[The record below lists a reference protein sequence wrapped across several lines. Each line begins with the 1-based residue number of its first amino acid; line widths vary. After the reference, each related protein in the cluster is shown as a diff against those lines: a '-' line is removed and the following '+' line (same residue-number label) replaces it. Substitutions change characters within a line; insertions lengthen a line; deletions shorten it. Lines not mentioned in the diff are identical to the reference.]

1 MGVAVP
7 NGRRYTACMTDQFPP
22 MTSHRPYLLRA
33 LYEWIADNGMTP
45 HLLVDATRSGVQ
57 VPVHAVKDGRIVLN
71 VAERA
76 VARLE
81 MSNDVIRF
89 SARFGG
95 VSHAVS
101 VPVSAVLAI
110 YARETGQG
118 MALPEDMLAGDADA
132 DVESGLEDEAA
143 DSEAPAVTST
153 TGRPSLT
160 AVPDSSAGDDDDG
173 GDGPAGPDSPRPR
186 PGGAFLRVVK

>member
-1 MGVAVP
+1 
-7 NGRRYTACMTDQFPP
+7 MTEDSNT

-45 HLLVDATRSGVQ
+45 HLLVDATRPHVQ
-57 VPVHAVKDGRIVLN
+57 VPTHAVKDGRIVLN

-76 VARLE
+76 VAGLQ
-81 MSNDVIRF
+81 MTNDVIRF

-101 VPVSAVLAI
+101 VPISAVLAI

-118 MALPEDMLAGDADA
+118 MALPEDILADA
-132 DVESGLEDEAA
+132 SDDAEAVVEADVDAEEATPATLSVVSDE
-143 DSEAPAVTST
+143 P
-153 TGRPSLT
+153 
-160 AVPDSSAGDDDDG
+160 GDDD
-173 GDGPAGPDSPRPR
+173 PHPPTPRR
-186 PGGAFLRVVK
+186 SGHLRVVK

>member
-1 MGVAVP
+1 
-7 NGRRYTACMTDQFPP
+7 MTEDSTT

-45 HLLVDATRSGVQ
+45 HLLVDATRPHVQ
-57 VPVHAVKDGRIVLN
+57 VPTHAVKDGRIVLN

-76 VARLE
+76 VAGLQ

-95 VSHAVS
+95 VSHSVS

-118 MALPEDMLAGDADA
+118 MALPEDTLADATDEAEIEMEADA
-132 DVESGLEDEAA
+132 DQAAPTPLSVVSDEG
-143 DSEAPAVTST
+143 EP
-153 TGRPSLT
+153 
-160 AVPDSSAGDDDDG
+160 DG
-173 GDGPAGPDSPRPR
+173 GDDPPTPTPRR
-186 PGGAFLRVVK
+186 SGHLRIVK

>member
-1 MGVAVP
+1 
-7 NGRRYTACMTDQFPP
+7 

-45 HLLVDATRSGVQ
+45 HLLVDATRPTVQ
-57 VPVHAVKDGRIVLN
+57 VPRSAVKDGKIVLN

-76 VARLE
+76 VQRLE
-81 MSNDVIRF
+81 MGNDVIQF

-95 VSHAVS
+95 VSQSVS

-118 MALPEDMLAGDADA
+118 MALPE
-132 DVESGLEDEAA
+132 EAA
-143 DSEAPAVTST
+143 TAEDDDETIDGLGADSGPVLLS
-153 TGRPSLT
+153 
-160 AVPDSSAGDDDDG
+160 AVPQAPSDGDDDD
-173 GDGPAGPDSPRPR
+173 DGPDPPTPRRAGH
-186 PGGAFLRVVK
+186 LRIVK